1 MTHINLNARYAGTC
15 HCCSRTFARGAH
27 ITYDPQTRRVTSC
40 YDCTTTALK
49 AETMRR
55 LQAAIDPTL
64 DATRQRLIA

>member
-1 MTHINLNARYAGTC
+1 MTHIHLNARYAGTC

-40 YDCTTTALK
+40 YDCVEDRK
-49 AETMRR
+49 AEAQRR

-64 DATRQRLIA
+64 DATRQRL